1 MNQTESESTRSRVN
15 KEPWLAVNLS
25 KLLPGMGQIYAGRS
39 LKGYIIAFIYLSS
52 SLLGIVLAIHQ
63 RSFPIGI
70 ALLIVGIL
78 ILPIWNLFDAYHSAK
93 QQNSLEFEAERRQ
106 SPDAW
111 LAVFLSSFIPGAGHA
126 YLQKWLLAIIFI
138 ALSVATFIGVFLPNP
153 IMAIG
158 SSLSGWVV
166 GFLALYNAYTAA
178 PVRRDSPT
186 GRLLQRSRRTILLF
200 IAGLFLLPIALSTIL
215 AISIRSFIA
224 EARYIPSG
232 SMLPTLQINDR
243 LIIDKLV
250 YRYSNPQR
258 GDIVVFNPTAQ
269 LEREKFKDA
278 FINRII
284 GIPGDRVEVKGGK
297 VYVNSKVR
305 VENYIEEP
313 PAYNWSSRSLTP
325 DGIIPPG
332 QYLVLGD
339 NRNNSYDSHYWGF
352 VPREKIVGKATS
364 RFYPFER
371 LGFLTGQ

>member
-1 MNQTESESTRSRVN
+1 MINQTESESTRSRVN

-52 SLLGIVLAIHQ
+52 LPLGILLAIHQ
-63 RSFPIGI
+63 HSFPFGI
-70 ALLIVGIL
+70 ALLIIGIL
-78 ILPIWNLFDAYHSAK
+78 IVPIWNLFDAYHAAK

-138 ALSVATFIGVFLPNP
+138 ALSVATFIGLFLPNP
-153 IMAIG
+153 IIAIG
-158 SSLSGWVV
+158 SSLSGWVI
-166 GFLALYNAYTAA
+166 GFLALYNAYTVA
-178 PVRRDSPT
+178 PVRRD
-186 GRLLQRSRRTILLF
+186 RSRRTILLF
-200 IAGLFLLPIALSTIL
+200 IAGLFLLPIALSTIF
-215 AISIRSFIA
+215 AISIRSFIV

-232 SMLPTLQINDR
+232 AMLPTLQINDR

-258 GDIVVFNPTAQ
+258 GDIVVFNPTDQ

-278 FINRII
+278 FIKRVI
-284 GIPGDRVEVKGGK
+284 GIPGDRVEVKNGR
-297 VYVNSKVR
+297 VYINSKVLL
-305 VENYIEEP
+305 ENYIEEP
-313 PAYNWSSRSLTP
+313 PAYNWSSKSLTP
-325 DGIIPPG
+325 DGIIPPDR
-332 QYLVLGD
+332 YLVLGD

-352 VPREKIVGKATS
+352 VPREKIIGKATS
-364 RFYPFER
+364 RFYPFNR
-371 LGFLTGQ
+371 LGFLTEK